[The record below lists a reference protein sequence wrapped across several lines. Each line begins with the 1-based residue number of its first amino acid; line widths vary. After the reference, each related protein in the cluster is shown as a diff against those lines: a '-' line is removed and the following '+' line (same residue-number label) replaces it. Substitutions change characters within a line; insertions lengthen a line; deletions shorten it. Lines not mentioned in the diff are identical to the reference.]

1 MYKSATTTT
10 SFAKLASSVVSL
22 LSRLQ
27 SPPSQ
32 ALTIMPLQRPPSFFS
47 FAPLSLPCLLC
58 ARLWKRPAY
67 RQVTLRLMLLTPSQM
82 GLITHLNSTRF
93 SIANVTCHIRWHT
106 PYPLKKP
113 QLIHGPDIHSLL
125 QPRPPTQALREVS
138 NAVLAVNV
146 SPKHPTNKMG
156 LGDESRL
163 V

>member
-1 MYKSATTTT
+1 MEKSATTTT
-10 SFAKLASSVVSL
+10 SFAKLASLVVSL

-27 SPPSQ
+27 SRPSK

-58 ARLWKRPAY
+58 ARLCRRSAY
-67 RQVTLRLMLLTPSQM
+67 RQATLRLMLLTPSQM

-93 SIANVTCHIRWHT
+93 SIANLTCHIRWHT

-113 QLIHGPDIHSLL
+113 QPMHGSDIHSLRKPR
-125 QPRPPTQALREVS
+125 QPTKALREVC
-138 NAVLAVNV
+138 NGVLAVNV
-146 SPKHPTNKMG
+146 SPKHPTNKIG
-156 LGDESRL
+156 LGDEGRL